1 MGAKNIASSSG
12 CAIKRHM
19 RFPWRVGNDLLIWA
33 VYSQR
38 PNIRMG
44 MDAHVIQFILLN
56 LRYLEALN
64 GVERA

>member
-1 MGAKNIASSSG
+1 
-12 CAIKRHM
+12 M

-44 MDAHVIQFILLN
+44 MDAHVTQFILLN

-64 GVERA
+64 GVERAQEAII